1 MIYSLLFT
9 EEGARSR
16 VKEDYDTVEQDGDEP
31 GPQRCKCWSQEKVSF
46 IVLLLNSCI
55 SQSLAVVYLCFV
67 LFFGFIFR
75 VCVGAA
81 EGATQFLSKHPEP
94 VNCCQFCSES

>member
-46 IVLLLNSCI
+46 IVLFLNSCM
-55 SQSLAVVYLCFV
+55 SQSLAVYLCLV
-67 LFFGFIFR
+67 LF
-75 VCVGAA
+75 CVGAA

-94 VNCCQFCSES
+94 INCCQFCCESC